1 MTLLDANVLL
11 DIFTADPLWAVRS
24 EDLLLTAIEKGP
36 VGINP
41 IIYAEIS
48 YGFSS
53 EVLLDR
59 ALAEL
64 GVERWPLP
72 YEAAF
77 PAANAYQRY
86 RKQKGT
92 RRSPLPDFYIGAHA
106 MVRGCALV
114 TRDVARYKT
123 YFPTVE
129 LMYPRA

>member
-11 DIFTADPLWAVRS
+11 DIFTDDPSWADRS
-24 EDLLLTAIEKGP
+24 EEMLLEAMQTGS

-48 YGFSS
+48 YGFSTES
-53 EVLLDR
+53 QLDR
-59 ALAEL
+59 ALTEL
-64 GVERWPLP
+64 GVERWLLP

-86 RKQKGT
+86 RKQKGL

-106 MVRGCALV
+106 MVKGCKLM

-129 LMYPRA
+129 LIHP